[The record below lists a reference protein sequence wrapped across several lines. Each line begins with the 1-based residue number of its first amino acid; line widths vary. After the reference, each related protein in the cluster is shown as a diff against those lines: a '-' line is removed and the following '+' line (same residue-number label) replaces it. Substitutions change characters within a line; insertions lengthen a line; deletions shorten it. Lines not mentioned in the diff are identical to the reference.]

1 MNMVICI
8 MVIFSEI
15 VGDNMSN
22 HYLMKKIKV
31 FLKEKEQHLGTKVR
45 SILLLR
51 RGGVKVAF

>member
-1 MNMVICI
+1 MKKTFVDRDLDMVICI

-22 HYLMKKIKV
+22 HYLMNKIKV

-45 SILLLR
+45 SVLL
-51 RGGVKVAF
+51 